1 MGVGMRFF
9 NTAGPCFPDRH
20 YMLPPEPRLTDAREF
35 IADGQHF
42 VVHAPRPTGKT
53 TALGALAVELTAE
66 GEYAVLLVSC
76 EAARAVGDDYAAA
89 EEIVLQGLRNEA
101 GYRRLPVE
109 LLPPDPWPSAPPGS
123 KLGKALGA
131 WAEHCPRPLVVFF
144 DEIDALQGQS
154 LISVLSQLRDGF
166 RNRPTSF
173 PASVVLCG
181 LRDVRDYKAA
191 AGGDPARLGTSSPF
205 NIKVASLRIGDFT
218 FDQVAELYGQH
229 TAESGQEFTPEA
241 VGRAFDYT
249 QGQPWLVNALARE
262 ITKVMKVPIAE
273 PITADHV
280 DEAKERL
287 IVARATHLDSLVAR
301 LYEPRVRRVIEPLIA
316 GTLPETDS
324 TYNDDVSYVQDLGLV
339 ANRPLRVANSIYREV
354 IVRVLS
360 QRTEDI
366 IEAEPR
372 TFVLPDGRLDFPR
385 LLREFAAFWK
395 QHGEILVQREDYH
408 EAACQL
414 VLMGFLHRLVNG
426 GGYIDREYGVGR
438 GRIDLL
444 IRWPYIDTA
453 GNKAVQ
459 REALELKVWHPG
471 RPDPLPLGLEPLDGY
486 LERLGLDS
494 GTLVLFDRR
503 PEAPRWDK
511 RTAFEIGTTPQGR
524 QVTLV
529 RA

>member
-1 MGVGMRFF
+1 MKYF

-20 YMLPPEPRLTDAREF
+20 YMVPPEPRLPDARRL
-35 IADGQHF
+35 IAQGQYF
-42 VVHAPRPTGKT
+42 VVHAPRQTGKT
-53 TALGALAVELTAE
+53 TALGALAVDLTAE
-66 GEYAVLLVSC
+66 GGYVALLISC

-89 EEIVLQGLRNEA
+89 EQIVLQGLREEA
-101 GYRRLPVE
+101 GNRRLPAD
-109 LLPPDPWPSAPPGS
+109 LLPPDPWPTAPAGSA
-123 KLGKALGA
+123 LRAALRA

-144 DEIDALQGQS
+144 DEIDALRGQS
-154 LISVLSQLRDGF
+154 LINVLSQLRDGF
-166 RNRPTSF
+166 RNRPASF

-191 AGGDPARLGTSSPF
+191 AGGDPSRLGTSSPF

-229 TAESGQEFTPEA
+229 TAATGQEFTPEA
-241 VGRAFDYT
+241 TRRAFDYT

-262 ITKVMKVPIAE
+262 IVEEMRVAPSL

-301 LYEPRVRRVIEPLIA
+301 LYEPRVRRVIEPLVA
-316 GTLPETDS
+316 GTVPKADS
-324 TYNDDVSYVQDLGLV
+324 TYNDDVSYVHDLGLV

-372 TFVLPDGRLDFPR
+372 SFVLPGGRLDFPR

-395 QHGEILVQREDYH
+395 QHGEILVQREGYH

-444 IRWPYIDTA
+444 IRRPYTDTA
-453 GNKAVQ
+453 GEKAMQ

-471 RPDPLPLGLEPLDGY
+471 GPDPLSLGLDQLDGY
-486 LERLGLDS
+486 LDRLGLDT
-494 GTLVLFDRR
+494 GTLVIFDRR
-503 PEAPRWDK
+503 PDAPPWDK
-511 RTAFEIGTTPQGR
+511 RATFDIATTPQGR
-524 QVTLV
+524 QVTLL